1 MLDCDLISSNKTYE
15 QYSSEAFF
23 DNTETHD
30 STGLDSD
37 RILQFDGNDT
47 VETDSDFDITD
58 LTEAEDI
65 HLRMLMSHLAT
76 HQLQIK
82 LLILL

>member
-47 VETDSDFDITD
+47 VETDSDNDTTG
-58 LTEAEDI
+58 LTEAEIYERDPAL
-65 HLRMLMSHLAT
+65 LRS
-76 HQLQIK
+76 
-82 LLILL
+82 